1 MAYNNRMPVL
11 SRIDKG
17 VRDNDFIPISEL
29 KEFDKKL
36 NKISKDLIKTLLSR
50 YDEVNKDLN
59 KTYLK

>member
-36 NKISKDLIKTLLSR
+36 NKIIEL
-50 YDEVNKDLN
+50 
-59 KTYLK
+59 